1 MIGPPPVA
9 GLPRH
14 QWLPAPR
21 IPCLPYRPG
30 VIRGRKDENDVR
42 VLVSEMMK
50 VTCRLTVT
58 PLNVCR
64 REPAE
69 PVTASER
76 I

>member
-1 MIGPPPVA
+1 MI
-9 GLPRH
+9 
-14 QWLPAPR
+14 APR
-21 IPCLPYRPG
+21 QSRACLVTKGFQHLAFPVSRTARRHPRQEG
-30 VIRGRKDENDVR
+30 DENGAR

-50 VTCRLTVT
+50 VTCGPTVT

-69 PVTASER
+69 LVTAPQR